1 MKITASALL
10 AILALLFGPVS
21 AVAQPQKAAP
31 SRTIDS
37 SNSSLLSPEKQKLI
51 REFVAIHER
60 TATERD
66 KLPRL
71 DEAFEVGSPVPGSA
85 HLFAHPMDQVNEAP
99 RITSYRFTLAKNGI
113 LVVDPSTRV
122 VIQIIE

>member
-1 MKITASALL
+1 MKITASALF
-10 AILALLFGPVS
+10 AILALLFGLVS

-122 VIQIIE
+122 VIQVIE